1 MAQAISPRDDIRY
14 SCPAAFSAAFTCS
27 QNPCK
32 ILIILGALKTLPQ
45 RLLIA
50 GLACPPPSE
59 ALAALCGALLLI
71 SSRFGCRAGGL
82 EG

>member
-14 SCPAAFSAAFTCS
+14 ACPAAFSAAFICS
-27 QNPCK
+27 QSPCK

>member
-1 MAQAISPRDDIRY
+1 MAQAISPKDDIRY

-27 QNPCK
+27 QNPYK
-32 ILIILGALKTLPQ
+32 ILIILGALKNLPQ
-45 RLLIA
+45 RLLLA